1 MLSFLRRSVGY
12 CLVFSYVWAVLDV
25 PVMAYALS
33 GRDIVRASDTGVSAS
48 SEKGVL
54 PFSTKIHVVVES
66 DTISSLCKRY
76 NISLLGFNNLNSG
89 RFRGGVSKK
98 LSIGSTV
105 IVPVT
110 PLSDQM
116 SHYLDGEKSV
126 ASSTASYVNEA
137 AHLLKDNSDLRGR
150 KRAVKQ
156 GIINSAGS
164 AISSKVT
171 DFLGQYGTVQLN
183 LSADDRFSFKNS
195 QFAMLLPL
203 YDKGRYLVFSQLSY
217 HMGSNNRSIGNFGI
231 GGRYFADSYMVGA
244 NAFFDYDFSRHLKRL
259 GFGAEYSRNYLKA
272 SANVYFGQTMWY
284 GSRDFVNMLERPAK
298 GWDVRLQGYLPS
310 KPELGG
316 KLMFEQYYGD
326 NVALFGNDNLQKDPY
341 ALTVGVDYTPAVS
354 YTHLTLPTKRIV

>member
-66 DTISSLCKRY
+66 ETISSLCKRY

-126 ASSTASYVNEA
+126 EALRLLMLMRLRIYLKIIQICVVASA
-137 AHLLKDNSDLRGR
+137 LL
-150 KRAVKQ
+150 
-156 GIINSAGS
+156 
-164 AISSKVT
+164 SKV
-171 DFLGQYGTVQLN
+171 
-183 LSADDRFSFKNS
+183 
-195 QFAMLLPL
+195 
-203 YDKGRYLVFSQLSY
+203 
-217 HMGSNNRSIGNFGI
+217 
-231 GGRYFADSYMVGA
+231 
-244 NAFFDYDFSRHLKRL
+244 
-259 GFGAEYSRNYLKA
+259 
-272 SANVYFGQTMWY
+272 
-284 GSRDFVNMLERPAK
+284 
-298 GWDVRLQGYLPS
+298 
-310 KPELGG
+310 
-316 KLMFEQYYGD
+316 
-326 NVALFGNDNLQKDPY
+326 
-341 ALTVGVDYTPAVS
+341 
-354 YTHLTLPTKRIV
+354 